1 MQNNMRP
8 LQYFA
13 FSFGHMSDFF
23 LTDLPFT
30 GKKKINKSRPL
41 KVFYHILFIAST
53 LMLSQRELDPDKKP

>member
-1 MQNNMRP
+1 MI
-8 LQYFA
+8 
-13 FSFGHMSDFF
+13 F

-41 KVFYHILFIAST
+41 KVFCHILFIAST

>member
-1 MQNNMRP
+1 MRP

>member
-1 MQNNMRP
+1 MRP

-41 KVFYHILFIAST
+41 KEFYHILFIAST